1 MVRSFD
7 GSGDP
12 VRGGRTINQTE
23 AETVRRVFREFA
35 DGASPRT
42 VARRLNEEKIPGPSG
57 RLWMDT
63 TIRGHAKR
71 GTGLINNELYIGR
84 LVWNRLH
91 YVKNPETGRRVSRIN
106 PPGDWIVREVPG
118 LRIVDDDLWQAVKRR
133 QGELTEQYAT
143 VIEATQS
150 ARANRLNGAHRP
162 RHLLS
167 GLLECGVCGGP
178 YSMRGQDRYGCSN
191 HIMTGT
197 CSNGIPRITKR
208 SVDAVK
214 AGGTDTVYWDGELT
228 GFGLR
233 VRRSGR
239 KSYVVQTRIAG
250 KLCWFTIGPH
260 GPLNP
265 DQARARAL
273 EILASAKKG
282 IDPRDADARREAERN
297 MADLGRRFLEEYV
310 PVHCK
315 PSTREEYRR
324 SVRLFVDPV
333 IGELRVPEVQRKD
346 IAALDHGL
354 RDKPYQA
361 NRTLAVLSKMFSLAE
376 VWGWRPDGSNPCR
389 HVKRYKEH
397 KRERFLSPE
406 ETERLGQVLREAE
419 EEMPSAVAAFRLL
432 LLTGCRLS
440 EIQFLRWEY
449 VKDDC
454 IELPDAK
461 TGGRIVPLGPE
472 ARAVLSAIP
481 RDDDNPW
488 VIAGRLPGSHL
499 TDLQR
504 PWRRIR
510 KREGLEDVRIH
521 DLRHSFASRALAL
534 GESLTMIGKLLGH
547 TQVQTTARYAHLA
560 RDSIQTAA
568 ARITGSIGGNLLGD
582 HDIGSTLV
590 ED

>member
-1 MVRSFD
+1 M
-7 GSGDP
+7 
-12 VRGGRTINQTE
+12 
-23 AETVRRVFREFA
+23 
-35 DGASPRT
+35 
-42 VARRLNEEKIPGPSG
+42 
-57 RLWMDT
+57 
-63 TIRGHAKR
+63 
-71 GTGLINNELYIGR
+71 
-84 LVWNRLH
+84 
-91 YVKNPETGRRVSRIN
+91 
-106 PPGDWIVREVPG
+106 
-118 LRIVDDDLWQAVKRR
+118 
-133 QGELTEQYAT
+133 
-143 VIEATQS
+143 
-150 ARANRLNGAHRP
+150 ANR
-162 RHLLS
+162 
-167 GLLECGVCGGP
+167 
-178 YSMRGQDRYGCSN
+178 
-191 HIMTGT
+191 
-197 CSNGIPRITKR
+197 IPRITKR

-273 EILASAKKG
+273 EILACAKKG
-282 IDPRDADARREAERN
+282 IDPRDADARREAEPS

-315 PSTREEYRR
+315 PSTREEYSR

-333 IGELRVPEVQRKD
+333 IGALRVPEVQRKD
-346 IAALDHGL
+346 IAALHHGL

-361 NRTLAVLSKMFSLAE
+361 NRTLGVLSKMFSLAE

-406 ETERLGQVLREAE
+406 ETERLGQVLRDVE

-432 LLTGCRLS
+432 LLTGSRMS
-440 EIQFLRWEY
+440 EIRDLRWDY

-461 TGGRIVPLGPE
+461 TGGRVVPLGPE

-481 RDDDNPW
+481 RDEDNPW

-510 KREGLEDVRIH
+510 KQAGLEDVRIH

-568 ARITGSIGGNLLGD
+568 ARITGSIGGNLLGGD
-582 HDIGSTLV
+582 EMKRALTR
-590 ED
+590 E

>member
-1 MVRSFD
+1 M
-7 GSGDP
+7 
-12 VRGGRTINQTE
+12 
-23 AETVRRVFREFA
+23 
-35 DGASPRT
+35 
-42 VARRLNEEKIPGPSG
+42 
-57 RLWMDT
+57 
-63 TIRGHAKR
+63 
-71 GTGLINNELYIGR
+71 
-84 LVWNRLH
+84 
-91 YVKNPETGRRVSRIN
+91 
-106 PPGDWIVREVPG
+106 
-118 LRIVDDDLWQAVKRR
+118 
-133 QGELTEQYAT
+133 
-143 VIEATQS
+143 
-150 ARANRLNGAHRP
+150 ANR
-162 RHLLS
+162 
-167 GLLECGVCGGP
+167 
-178 YSMRGQDRYGCSN
+178 
-191 HIMTGT
+191 
-197 CSNGIPRITKR
+197 IPRISKR

-273 EILASAKKG
+273 EILACAKKG
-282 IDPRDADARREAERN
+282 IDPRDADARREAEPS

-315 PSTREEYRR
+315 PSTREEYSR

-346 IAALDHGL
+346 IAALHHGL

-361 NRTLAVLSKMFSLAE
+361 NRTLGVLSKMFSLAE
-376 VWGWRPDGSNPCR
+376 VWGWRPDGTNPCR

-432 LLTGCRLS
+432 LLTGCRMS
-440 EIQFLRWEY
+440 EIRDLRWDY

-461 TGGRIVPLGPE
+461 TGGRVVPLGPE

-481 RDDDNPW
+481 RDEDNPW

-510 KREGLEDVRIH
+510 KQAGLEGVRIH

-568 ARITGSIGGNLLGD
+568 ARITESIGGNLLGD
-582 HDIGSTLV
+582 NNPG
-590 ED
+590 

>member
-1 MVRSFD
+1 M
-7 GSGDP
+7 
-12 VRGGRTINQTE
+12 
-23 AETVRRVFREFA
+23 
-35 DGASPRT
+35 
-42 VARRLNEEKIPGPSG
+42 
-57 RLWMDT
+57 
-63 TIRGHAKR
+63 
-71 GTGLINNELYIGR
+71 
-84 LVWNRLH
+84 
-91 YVKNPETGRRVSRIN
+91 
-106 PPGDWIVREVPG
+106 
-118 LRIVDDDLWQAVKRR
+118 
-133 QGELTEQYAT
+133 
-143 VIEATQS
+143 
-150 ARANRLNGAHRP
+150 ANR
-162 RHLLS
+162 
-167 GLLECGVCGGP
+167 
-178 YSMRGQDRYGCSN
+178 
-191 HIMTGT
+191 
-197 CSNGIPRITKR
+197 IPRITKR

-214 AGGTDTVYWDGELT
+214 ADGADTVYWDGELT

-273 EILASAKKG
+273 EILACAKKG
-282 IDPRDADARREAERN
+282 IDPRDANARREAEPS

-346 IAALDHGL
+346 IAALHHGL

-361 NRTLAVLSKMFSLAE
+361 NRTLGVLSKMFSLAE

-432 LLTGCRLS
+432 LLTGCRMS
-440 EIQFLRWEY
+440 EIRDLRWEY

-461 TGGRIVPLGPE
+461 TGGRVVPLGPE

-481 RDDDNPW
+481 RDEDNPW

-510 KREGLEDVRIH
+510 KQADLKDVRIH

-568 ARITGSIGGNLLGD
+568 ARITGSIGGNLLGGD
-582 HDIGSTLV
+582 EMQRAPTRG
-590 ED
+590 

>member
-1 MVRSFD
+1 M
-7 GSGDP
+7 
-12 VRGGRTINQTE
+12 
-23 AETVRRVFREFA
+23 
-35 DGASPRT
+35 
-42 VARRLNEEKIPGPSG
+42 
-57 RLWMDT
+57 
-63 TIRGHAKR
+63 
-71 GTGLINNELYIGR
+71 
-84 LVWNRLH
+84 
-91 YVKNPETGRRVSRIN
+91 
-106 PPGDWIVREVPG
+106 
-118 LRIVDDDLWQAVKRR
+118 
-133 QGELTEQYAT
+133 
-143 VIEATQS
+143 
-150 ARANRLNGAHRP
+150 ANR
-162 RHLLS
+162 
-167 GLLECGVCGGP
+167 
-178 YSMRGQDRYGCSN
+178 
-191 HIMTGT
+191 
-197 CSNGIPRITKR
+197 IPRITKR
-208 SVDAVK
+208 SVDAIK

-273 EILASAKKG
+273 EILACAKRG
-282 IDPRDADARREAERN
+282 IDPRDAEARREAEPS

-346 IAALDHGL
+346 IAALHHGL

-361 NRTLAVLSKMFSLAE
+361 NRTLGVLSKMFSLAE
-376 VWGWRPDGSNPCR
+376 VWGWRPDGTNPCR

-432 LLTGCRLS
+432 LLTGCRMS
-440 EIQFLRWEY
+440 EIRDLRWDY
-449 VKDDC
+449 VKNDC

-461 TGGRIVPLGPE
+461 TGGRVVPLGPE
-472 ARAVLSAIP
+472 ASAVLSAIP
-481 RDDDNPW
+481 RDEDNPW

-510 KREGLEDVRIH
+510 KQAGLEGVRIH

-568 ARITGSIGGNLLGD
+568 ARITGSIGGNLLGGD
-582 HDIGSTLV
+582 EMKRALTRG
-590 ED
+590 

>member
-1 MVRSFD
+1 M
-7 GSGDP
+7 
-12 VRGGRTINQTE
+12 
-23 AETVRRVFREFA
+23 
-35 DGASPRT
+35 
-42 VARRLNEEKIPGPSG
+42 
-57 RLWMDT
+57 
-63 TIRGHAKR
+63 
-71 GTGLINNELYIGR
+71 
-84 LVWNRLH
+84 
-91 YVKNPETGRRVSRIN
+91 
-106 PPGDWIVREVPG
+106 
-118 LRIVDDDLWQAVKRR
+118 
-133 QGELTEQYAT
+133 
-143 VIEATQS
+143 
-150 ARANRLNGAHRP
+150 ANR
-162 RHLLS
+162 
-167 GLLECGVCGGP
+167 
-178 YSMRGQDRYGCSN
+178 
-191 HIMTGT
+191 
-197 CSNGIPRITKR
+197 IPRISKR

-214 AGGTDTVYWDGELT
+214 AGGTDAVYWDGELT

-273 EILASAKKG
+273 EILACAKKG
-282 IDPRDADARREAERN
+282 IDPRDADARREAEPS

-315 PSTREEYRR
+315 PSTREEYSR

-346 IAALDHGL
+346 IAALHHGL

-361 NRTLAVLSKMFSLAE
+361 NRTLGVLSKMFSLAE

-397 KRERFLSPE
+397 KRERFLSPG
-406 ETERLGQVLREAE
+406 ETERLGQVLRDVE
-419 EEMPSAVAAFRLL
+419 EEMPSAAAAFRLL
-432 LLTGCRLS
+432 LLTGCRMS
-440 EIQFLRWEY
+440 EIRDLRWEY

-461 TGGRIVPLGPE
+461 TGGRVVPLGPE
-472 ARAVLSAIP
+472 ARAVLSSIP
-481 RDDDNPW
+481 RDEDNPW

-510 KREGLEDVRIH
+510 KQAGLEGVRIH

-568 ARITGSIGGNLLGD
+568 ARITGSIGGNLLGGD
-582 HDIGSTLV
+582 EMKRALTRG
-590 ED
+590 

>member
-1 MVRSFD
+1 M
-7 GSGDP
+7 
-12 VRGGRTINQTE
+12 
-23 AETVRRVFREFA
+23 
-35 DGASPRT
+35 
-42 VARRLNEEKIPGPSG
+42 
-57 RLWMDT
+57 
-63 TIRGHAKR
+63 
-71 GTGLINNELYIGR
+71 
-84 LVWNRLH
+84 
-91 YVKNPETGRRVSRIN
+91 
-106 PPGDWIVREVPG
+106 
-118 LRIVDDDLWQAVKRR
+118 
-133 QGELTEQYAT
+133 
-143 VIEATQS
+143 
-150 ARANRLNGAHRP
+150 ANR
-162 RHLLS
+162 
-167 GLLECGVCGGP
+167 
-178 YSMRGQDRYGCSN
+178 
-191 HIMTGT
+191 
-197 CSNGIPRITKR
+197 IPRISKR

-273 EILASAKKG
+273 EILACAKKG
-282 IDPRDADARREAERN
+282 IDPRDADARREAEPS

-315 PSTREEYRR
+315 PSTREEYSR

-346 IAALDHGL
+346 IAALHHGL

-361 NRTLAVLSKMFSLAE
+361 NRTLGVLSKMFSLAE

-389 HVKRYKEH
+389 YVKRYKEH

-406 ETERLGQVLREAE
+406 ETERLGQVLRDVE

-432 LLTGCRLS
+432 LLTGCRMS
-440 EIQFLRWEY
+440 EIRDLRWEY

-461 TGGRIVPLGPE
+461 TGGRVVPLGPE

-481 RDDDNPW
+481 RDEDNPW

-510 KREGLEDVRIH
+510 KQAGLEGVRIH

-568 ARITGSIGGNLLGD
+568 ARITESIGGNLLGD
-582 HDIGSTLV
+582 NNPG
-590 ED
+590 

>member
-1 MVRSFD
+1 MPPPPSRS
-7 GSGDP
+7 
-12 VRGGRTINQTE
+12 N
-23 AETVRRVFREFA
+23 
-35 DGASPRT
+35 
-42 VARRLNEEKIPGPSG
+42 
-57 RLWMDT
+57 
-63 TIRGHAKR
+63 
-71 GTGLINNELYIGR
+71 
-84 LVWNRLH
+84 
-91 YVKNPETGRRVSRIN
+91 
-106 PPGDWIVREVPG
+106 
-118 LRIVDDDLWQAVKRR
+118 AV
-133 QGELTEQYAT
+133 
-143 VIEATQS
+143 
-150 ARANRLNGAHRP
+150 ANR
-162 RHLLS
+162 
-167 GLLECGVCGGP
+167 
-178 YSMRGQDRYGCSN
+178 
-191 HIMTGT
+191 
-197 CSNGIPRITKR
+197 IPRITKR
-208 SVDAVK
+208 SVDAVR

-282 IDPRDADARREAERN
+282 IDPRDADARREAEPN

-346 IAALDHGL
+346 IAALHHGL

-361 NRTLAVLSKMFSLAE
+361 NRTLGVLSKMFSLAE

-461 TGGRIVPLGPE
+461 TGGRVVPLGPE

-481 RDDDNPW
+481 RDEDNPW

-510 KREGLEDVRIH
+510 KQAGLEDLRIH

-582 HDIGSTLV
+582 HDVGSTLV

>member
-1 MVRSFD
+1 M
-7 GSGDP
+7 
-12 VRGGRTINQTE
+12 
-23 AETVRRVFREFA
+23 
-35 DGASPRT
+35 
-42 VARRLNEEKIPGPSG
+42 
-57 RLWMDT
+57 
-63 TIRGHAKR
+63 
-71 GTGLINNELYIGR
+71 
-84 LVWNRLH
+84 
-91 YVKNPETGRRVSRIN
+91 
-106 PPGDWIVREVPG
+106 
-118 LRIVDDDLWQAVKRR
+118 
-133 QGELTEQYAT
+133 
-143 VIEATQS
+143 
-150 ARANRLNGAHRP
+150 ANR
-162 RHLLS
+162 
-167 GLLECGVCGGP
+167 
-178 YSMRGQDRYGCSN
+178 
-191 HIMTGT
+191 
-197 CSNGIPRITKR
+197 IPRISKR

-273 EILASAKKG
+273 EILACAKRG
-282 IDPRDADARREAERN
+282 IDPRDADARREAEPS

-346 IAALDHGL
+346 IAALHHGL

-361 NRTLAVLSKMFSLAE
+361 NRTLGVLSKMFSLAE
-376 VWGWRPDGSNPCR
+376 VWGWRPDGTNPCR

-432 LLTGCRLS
+432 LLTGCRMS
-440 EIQFLRWEY
+440 EIRDLSWEY

-461 TGGRIVPLGPE
+461 TGGRVVPLGPE

-481 RDDDNPW
+481 RDEDNPW

-510 KREGLEDVRIH
+510 KQAGLEGVRIH

-568 ARITGSIGGNLLGD
+568 ARITESIGGNLLGD
-582 HDIGSTLV
+582 NNPG
-590 ED
+590 

>member
-1 MVRSFD
+1 MV
-7 GSGDP
+7 
-12 VRGGRTINQTE
+12 
-23 AETVRRVFREFA
+23 
-35 DGASPRT
+35 
-42 VARRLNEEKIPGPSG
+42 
-57 RLWMDT
+57 
-63 TIRGHAKR
+63 
-71 GTGLINNELYIGR
+71 
-84 LVWNRLH
+84 NR
-91 YVKNPETGRRVSRIN
+91 
-106 PPGDWIVREVPG
+106 
-118 LRIVDDDLWQAVKRR
+118 
-133 QGELTEQYAT
+133 
-143 VIEATQS
+143 
-150 ARANRLNGAHRP
+150 
-162 RHLLS
+162 
-167 GLLECGVCGGP
+167 
-178 YSMRGQDRYGCSN
+178 
-191 HIMTGT
+191 
-197 CSNGIPRITKR
+197 IPRITKR

-214 AGGTDTVYWDGELT
+214 TGGTDAVYWDGELT

-273 EILASAKKG
+273 EILACAKKG
-282 IDPRDADARREAERN
+282 IDPRDADARREAEPS

-324 SVRLFVDPV
+324 SVKLFIDPV

-346 IAALDHGL
+346 IAALHHGL

-361 NRTLAVLSKMFSLAE
+361 NRTLGVLSKMFSLAE

-432 LLTGCRLS
+432 LLTGCRMS
-440 EIQFLRWEY
+440 EIRDLRWDY

-461 TGGRIVPLGPE
+461 TGGRVVPLGPE

-481 RDDDNPW
+481 RDEDNPW

-510 KREGLEDVRIH
+510 KQAGLEGVRIH

-582 HDIGSTLV
+582 DEKNCAHLLHHN
-590 ED
+590 

>member
-1 MVRSFD
+1 M
-7 GSGDP
+7 
-12 VRGGRTINQTE
+12 
-23 AETVRRVFREFA
+23 
-35 DGASPRT
+35 
-42 VARRLNEEKIPGPSG
+42 
-57 RLWMDT
+57 
-63 TIRGHAKR
+63 
-71 GTGLINNELYIGR
+71 
-84 LVWNRLH
+84 
-91 YVKNPETGRRVSRIN
+91 
-106 PPGDWIVREVPG
+106 
-118 LRIVDDDLWQAVKRR
+118 
-133 QGELTEQYAT
+133 
-143 VIEATQS
+143 
-150 ARANRLNGAHRP
+150 ANR
-162 RHLLS
+162 
-167 GLLECGVCGGP
+167 
-178 YSMRGQDRYGCSN
+178 
-191 HIMTGT
+191 
-197 CSNGIPRITKR
+197 IPRITKR

-214 AGGTDTVYWDGELT
+214 AGGTDAVYWDGELT

-273 EILASAKKG
+273 EILACAKKG
-282 IDPRDADARREAERN
+282 IDPRDADARREAEPS

-315 PSTREEYRR
+315 PSTREEYSR

-346 IAALDHGL
+346 IAALHHGL

-361 NRTLAVLSKMFSLAE
+361 NRTLGVLSKMFSLAE
-376 VWGWRPDGSNPCR
+376 VWGWRPDGTNPCR

-432 LLTGCRLS
+432 LLTGCRMS
-440 EIQFLRWEY
+440 EIRDLRWDY

-461 TGGRIVPLGPE
+461 TGGRVVPLGPE

-481 RDDDNPW
+481 RDEDNPW

-510 KREGLEDVRIH
+510 KQAGLEGVRIH

-568 ARITGSIGGNLLGD
+568 ARITESIGGNLLGD
-582 HDIGSTLV
+582 NNPG
-590 ED
+590 